1 MTFAFNPVAIMVA
14 LNVNPLDT
22 GVFINPVREATQT
35 ELFLLHEAKAE
46 TGKDFPWKGTGCT
59 ETTGHWHCPGT
70 GKAH

>member
-14 LNVNPLDT
+14 LNVNPLDAR
-22 GVFINPVREATQT
+22 VFINPVREAAQT

-46 TGKDFPWKGTGCT
+46 TDKDFPRKGTGCT
-59 ETTGHWHCPGT
+59 ETTGSGHCIGT